1 MVIQWF
7 LSDISR
13 ENKLLI
19 KGGFEMK
26 AKTVSLIM
34 LLCLII
40 SFPASAITAR
50 DISDYS
56 DVPMAL
62 AWREGDTIYVAI
74 VNEYS
79 SRQGYTIEVYD
90 TQRRAALERRDIIV
104 PGNSILIEALKP
116 RITGG
121 ARFPI
126 EEVTIY
132 SGYRGRTIKIQEN
145 ELFTVK
151 DYVVPSNTVIDIDVD
166 LLGIRGYETRGRIIV
181 DNEYMLSNTS
191 RGGQI
196 TVKYDPGFSY
206 THRNIIEYRAPF
218 LTITMRTPYFRDVG
232 ILSFGI
238 TNSPVGSWR
247 SEYIYGPVFLVYGSD
262 YRLID
267 NTTGQGKQDT
277 GTDTSSGWVTR

>member
-1 MVIQWF
+1 
-7 LSDISR
+7 
-13 ENKLLI
+13 
-19 KGGFEMK
+19 MK
-26 AKTVSLIM
+26 AKTVSLIV
-34 LLCLII
+34 LLCFII
-40 SFPASAITAR
+40 SFPVSAVTAR

-56 DVPMAL
+56 DTPMAL
-62 AWREGDTIYVAI
+62 AWREGDTIFVAI

-90 TQRRAALERRDIIV
+90 TQRRTALDKRDIIV
-104 PGNSILIEALKP
+104 PGNSILIEALRP
-116 RITGG
+116 RTTGG

-132 SGYRGRTIKIQEN
+132 SGYRGRTVKIQES

-151 DYVVPSNTVIDIDVD
+151 NYVVPSNTAIDIEVD
-166 LLGIRGYETRGRIIV
+166 LLGIRGLETRGRIII
-181 DNEYMLSNTS
+181 DNDYTLSNGS
-191 RGGQI
+191 RSGQI

-218 LTITMRTPYFRDVG
+218 LTISMRTPYFRDVG
-232 ILSFGI
+232 ILSFGLS
-238 TNSPVGSWR
+238 NSPTGSWR

-267 NTTGQGKQDT
+267 NTSSQS
-277 GTDTSSGWVTR
+277 TDTSSGWVTR

>member
-1 MVIQWF
+1 
-7 LSDISR
+7 
-13 ENKLLI
+13 
-19 KGGFEMK
+19 MK

-166 LLGIRGYETRGRIIV
+166 LLGIRGMKLE
-181 DNEYMLSNTS
+181 
-191 RGGQI
+191 
-196 TVKYDPGFSY
+196 
-206 THRNIIEYRAPF
+206 
-218 LTITMRTPYFRDVG
+218 
-232 ILSFGI
+232 
-238 TNSPVGSWR
+238 VGSL
-247 SEYIYGPVFLVYGSD
+247 SIMSICYLIPAVVV
-262 YRLID
+262 RLQLSM
-267 NTTGQGKQDT
+267 TQDLAILT
-277 GTDTSSGWVTR
+277 AI